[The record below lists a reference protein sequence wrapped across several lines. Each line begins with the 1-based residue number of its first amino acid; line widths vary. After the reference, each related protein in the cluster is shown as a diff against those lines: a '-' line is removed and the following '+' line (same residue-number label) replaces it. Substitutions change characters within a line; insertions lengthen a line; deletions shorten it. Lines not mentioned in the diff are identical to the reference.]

1 MNSSKQVIKR
11 HLQVKT
17 EVLVKDFMLNQDR
30 VLNGEKVLDYTY
42 LDTNEGVSII
52 ADIEVDE
59 HYGKKECMCDK
70 ANAIEPIDTYI
81 PHATERVVA
90 GRESPPPTAAQFAAR
105 LEKAIFGGCEDRP
118 DDPDYDVQDLDH
130 TPPPGAS
137 LLNSKPCD
145 SRPRRKGWAPGDYF
159 AICKECKCHFIGD
172 KRAYHCADC
181 AYADA
186 TEAKATPG
194 IEVEVTAI
202 DEKKLAG
209 LIADE
214 FIKKSGSVIDKS
226 AYYLKLGSTEGGLV
240 VHLIPLP
247 GRGKQQFDVYVTMQ
261 EALGIVKAN
270 GIKPQAKRTLR

>member
-90 GRESPPPTAAQFAAR
+90 GRESPPPTAAQFAAL

-130 TPPPGAS
+130 TPPPEPEPTLAVGSSA
-137 LLNSKPCD
+137 LV
-145 SRPRRKGWAPGDYF
+145 RPEFVAQMEAELQANQHKGDWRRWYPTPLQVLAEIQHHQGKLMLALSAGDCERVKEYAADLANF
-159 AICKECKCHFIGD
+159 AMKVGEQFGGPNRCSPVVD
-172 KRAYHCADC
+172 KTAD
-181 AYADA
+181 
-186 TEAKATPG
+186 G
-194 IEVEVTAI
+194 
-202 DEKKLAG
+202 
-209 LIADE
+209 
-214 FIKKSGSVIDKS
+214 
-226 AYYLKLGSTEGGLV
+226 LKL
-240 VHLIPLP
+240 
-247 GRGKQQFDVYVTMQ
+247 
-261 EALGIVKAN
+261 
-270 GIKPQAKRTLR
+270 

>member
-130 TPPPGAS
+130 TPPPG
-137 LLNSKPCD
+137 
-145 SRPRRKGWAPGDYF
+145 
-159 AICKECKCHFIGD
+159 
-172 KRAYHCADC
+172 
-181 AYADA
+181 
-186 TEAKATPG
+186 

-214 FIKKSGSVIDKS
+214 FIQKSGSVIDKS